1 MRLTCIG
8 TTTVLLLVAV
18 GCGAS
23 APEGESAAP
32 ETTAATIAWP
42 RVLYVTHTAA
52 FRHGV
57 LEASHEIMQEL
68 AASSG
73 AFDVELTE
81 DMSLLTADNLATF
94 DAVVF
99 YTTGELPMDDSQRDA
114 LLAFVADGKGF
125 VGIHSATDTFY
136 EWPEYGEMIGGYFD
150 DHPWHQEI
158 TVRVEDSTHPATRH
172 LAASFVI
179 DDEIYQIKDW
189 ARSDVHVLLSL
200 DTGSLDL
207 EDERVKRDDGD
218 FALAWT
224 RSYGSGRV
232 FYTALGHEEAV
243 WRDER
248 FQTHLVEGIRWAM
261 CAVDSDVAANTLSE
275 REVADGW
282 ELLFDGSTIDAWR
295 GFKQDT
301 MPGGWTVE
309 DGVMVRTGEAGDIVS
324 TEQFADFE
332 LKIDWQIESGGNS
345 GIFFRVDEALDQVWH
360 SAPEVQVLDDDNHV
374 DGQDALTSA
383 GSNYAIQAPS
393 RDVVRPVGEWNEV
406 RLLVEGTHVE
416 HWMNGVKIVEYEF
429 ESPEWRAL
437 VDASKFAEFA
447 YGESASGHLAL
458 QDHGDRV
465 AFRNIKIRRLD

>member
-1 MRLTCIG
+1 MRLTCVG

-23 APEGESAAP
+23 APDGETAAP
-32 ETTAATIAWP
+32 ETSVAAIARP
-42 RVLYVTHTAA
+42 RVLYVTHTAG

-57 LEASHEIMQEL
+57 LEASHEIVLEL

-99 YTTGELPMDDSQRDA
+99 YTTGELPMDASQREA

-179 DDEIYQIKDW
+179 DDEIYQIKEW

-200 DTGSLDL
+200 DTGSVDL

-243 WRDER
+243 WRDEW

-261 CAVDSDVAANTLSE
+261 GAVDSDVAANTLSE
-275 REVADGW
+275 RELADGW

-309 DGVMVRTGEAGDIVS
+309 DAAMVRTGEAG
-324 TEQFADFE
+324 
-332 LKIDWQIESGGNS
+332 ESS
-345 GIFFRVDEALDQVWH
+345 RR
-360 SAPEVQVLDDDNHV
+360 SSSP
-374 DGQDALTSA
+374 TS
-383 GSNYAIQAPS
+383 S
-393 RDVVRPVGEWNEV
+393 
-406 RLLVEGTHVE
+406 
-416 HWMNGVKIVEYEF
+416 
-429 ESPEWRAL
+429 
-437 VDASKFAEFA
+437 
-447 YGESASGHLAL
+447 
-458 QDHGDRV
+458 
-465 AFRNIKIRRLD
+465 